1 MVASVPQGW
10 SRVFASALLLLG
22 TILVG
27 TCTDG
32 ADPSGLTGESRVQLS
47 LTPGLLPGLV
57 PDEARPI
64 ERIRLTAR
72 EAPGDA
78 LVKRTTVTVDPG
90 ASQWTLDFGVPIAT
104 GSSLVVRVSVELISV
119 STGSELV
126 EWSGLTSPINL
137 QVGTQADIQT
147 ISLVKG
153 PLANLAVTGI
163 LIASPTSPIRE
174 GQTLQLEADV
184 STNDPNAPPT
194 LFWRSLN
201 PGVAT
206 VSGTGLVEGI
216 APGSARITAAA
227 GAKADT
233 ATVQVV
239 PRPSSVALTPEGA
252 VLDALGDEVGF
263 EAQVLDPR
271 GDPLSEQGVTWSVG
285 NSGIL
290 QHLGG
295 GVFRALARGTTSVT
309 AASQIDPAVSATAEV
324 VVRQVVTAVQM
335 VPEDT
340 LAFLDET
347 VQFHAV
353 ALDANENPV
362 EGMAFNWSS
371 SDTNVATV
379 DGQGLALGLV
389 PGTVTIRAEAA
400 SPVANVGGAGSRAP
414 TPGLV
419 GLATFQVLSPVARI
433 QVSPNPFTFRSL
445 GQTRQ
450 FAAQAFD
457 AAGNIVPLT
466 DFVWTSSNQGVVT
479 VDPSGLATSVAN
491 GSTVIRASFRGVT
504 GTAAVFVAQSIAS
517 VEITP
522 SNWTFTCSAAF
533 GGCTDRVF
541 TGHAYDALENIVPDV
556 VFYWSTSDGCFYIM
570 DPVEGPGATATVTDA
585 CYGDSSPAQL
595 FAEAGGHTGVA
606 YIQSEYIGLLA
617 ANTPLGSE
625 TGTASRAPSRWFTL
639 LSPAGLR

>member
-1 MVASVPQGW
+1 MVASVPHAW
-10 SRVFASALLLLG
+10 NRVFASALLLLS

-32 ADPSGLTGESRVQLS
+32 GDPSGLTGESRLRLS
-47 LTPGLLPGLV
+47 LAPGLLPDLV
-57 PDEARPI
+57 PDETRPI
-64 ERIRLTAR
+64 ERIRITAR
-72 EAPGDA
+72 EAAGDA
-78 LVKRTTVTVDPG
+78 LVQRTTVAVDPG
-90 ASQWTLDFGVPIAT
+90 ASEWTLDFGVPIAT
-104 GSSLVVRVSVELISV
+104 GSSLVVTVSVELISV

-137 QVGTQADIQT
+137 QVGAQAEVQS

-163 LIASPTSPIRE
+163 HIPSPTSPIRE

-184 STNDPNAPPT
+184 STNDPDNPPT

-206 VSGTGLVEGI
+206 VSGTGLVEGVT
-216 APGSARITAAA
+216 PGSARITATA

-239 PRPSSVALTPEGA
+239 PRPSSVVLTPEGA
-252 VLDALGDEVGF
+252 VVNALGDEIGF

-271 GDPLSEQGVTWSVG
+271 GDPLSDQGVAWSAG
-285 NSGIL
+285 NPGIL

-295 GVFRALARGTTSVT
+295 GVFRALARGTTFVT
-309 AASQIDPAVSATAEV
+309 AASQVDPAVSATAEV

-335 VPEDT
+335 IPEDT
-340 LAFLDET
+340 LAFIDET

-353 ALDANENPV
+353 ALDANENSV
-362 EGMAFNWSS
+362 EGMAFSWSS

-379 DGQGLALGLV
+379 DGQGLALGRV

-400 SPVANVGGAGSRAP
+400 SPVANVDVGGSQAP
-414 TPGLV
+414 TPGV
-419 GLATFQVLSPVARI
+419 IGVATLQVLSPVSRI

-445 GQTRQ
+445 EQTRQ
-450 FAAQAFD
+450 FTAQAFD
-457 AAGNIVPLT
+457 AAGNVVPVT
-466 DFVWTSSNQGVVT
+466 DFVWSSSNEGVVT

-522 SNWTFTCSAAF
+522 SSWTFTCSAAF
-533 GGCTDRVF
+533 GGCSDRVF
-541 TGHAYDALENIVPDV
+541 TGRAYDALGNTVPDV
-556 VFYWSTSDGCFYIM
+556 VFYWSTSDSCFYIM
-570 DPVEGPGATATVTDA
+570 DPVEGPGATATVTDS

-606 YIQSEYIGLLA
+606 NIQSQYIGLLTA
-617 ANTPLGSE
+617 DARFRPEAGNPTPG
-625 TGTASRAPSRWFTL
+625 PSRWFTVQ
-639 LSPAGLR
+639 SPAGLQ